1 MKASTSQQPD
11 LDWSQVRETLTMV
24 ALAVAQIKAS
34 MTDSDESAIKL
45 STAITE
51 ISSNLAK
58 IRSAYLQDN
67 HTSSEFDQIERQIQK
82 SVVSLQSNDRLNQ
95 RLDHVAQSLVNL
107 GGLIEDPARLYN
119 PDAWLDLQESIKGSH
134 TMEEERIMFEHI
146 IMGASISEA
155 LEVYRHHF
163 GNKPEQDDTDD
174 EIELF

>member
-1 MKASTSQQPD
+1 MKASTSKQPD

-34 MTDSDESAIKL
+34 MTDSDESAIRL

-51 ISSNLAK
+51 ISSNLEK
-58 IRSAYLQDN
+58 IRASYLQDN
-67 HTSSEFDQIERQIQK
+67 HTTTEFDQIEQQIQE

-95 RLDHVAQSLVNL
+95 RLDHVAQSLVDL
-107 GGLIEDPARLYN
+107 GELIEDPARLYN
-119 PDAWLDLQESIKGSH
+119 PTAWQKLQEGIKGSH

-146 IMGASISEA
+146 MMGASVTEA
-155 LEVYRHHF
+155 LEIYQHHF
-163 GNKPEQDDTDD
+163 ENKPVDDDTDD